1 MVKKDKS
8 LVRTLHLY
16 FMVEFGIFLL
26 DLVRCEDFDVDQ
38 HLSHWKG
45 LVVPLVPQSDLSQPV
60 PHAGQPHGSLSDHH
74 LLAKFVP
81 LVDKL
86 MCIGSLF

>member
-8 LVRTLHLY
+8 SVRTLHLY

-26 DLVRCEDFDVDQ
+26 NLVRCEDFDVDQ
-38 HLSHWKG
+38 DLSVRKG
-45 LVVPLVPQSDLSQPV
+45 LVVPLVPQSDLSQAV
-60 PHAGQPHGSLSDHH
+60 PHAGQPHRSLSDHH

-86 MCIGSLF
+86 MCKGSLF

>member
-1 MVKKDKS
+1 MKVWS
-8 LVRTLHLY
+8 GAIHLY
-16 FMVEFGIFLL
+16 FMVEFAIFLL

-45 LVVPLVPQSDLSQPV
+45 LVVPLVPQSDLSQSV
-60 PHAGQPHGSLSDHH
+60 PHAGQPHRSLSDHH

-81 LVDKL
+81 LVDNFL
-86 MCIGSLF
+86 CFCV